1 MSYSKGKDSWTAL
14 LGFGADRQNLLKSA
28 FFTTVQYTPLYNG
41 PIFYSVPSLMAMS
54 VIAFRMAISCWLRT
68 QVGRVR
74 YFVFAMR
81 LMDLR
86 VPVVSKG
93 NRKGRVGRGFFFF
106 LQGLGGLRKN
116 RK

>member
-1 MSYSKGKDSWTAL
+1 
-14 LGFGADRQNLLKSA
+14 
-28 FFTTVQYTPLYNG
+28 
-41 PIFYSVPSLMAMS
+41 MAMS

-93 NRKGRVGRGFFFF
+93 NRKGRVGRGFFFYK
-106 LQGLGGLRKN
+106 GYEG
-116 RK
+116 